1 MALKDGR
8 CPNCGSI
15 VHLDTAS
22 EKGHCL
28 FCDAVFDNKAAFEI
42 AANPQGVVFP
52 NEPQPKYEGPNLNPS
67 STASMSAQ
75 RQKQSQKQQAPKPV
89 QAPSG
94 YVMKEPVK
102 IPSIVVPLK
111 LKLQIFGGLAA
122 IILIVAAIV
131 VPIILNRDSVRAKLL
146 AEMNTVAPFTVT
158 VAEDVAIA
166 GTGNDQLLIATSED
180 VTEAD
185 MVTLFK
191 AFCEKRAQIQNN
203 SSTEFSS
210 IYGQVTVKLVTPQGG
225 WLIERPSDQAALDS
239 GSAIKTLNK

>member
-15 VHLDTAS
+15 VHLDTTS

-28 FCDAVFDNKAAFEI
+28 FCDAVFDNTAAFEI

-52 NEPQPKYEGPNLNPS
+52 NEPQPKYEGPNLNPGS
-67 STASMSAQ
+67 SASISAQ
-75 RQKQSQKQQAPKPV
+75 RQKQSQNQQAKKPV

-102 IPSIVVPLK
+102 IPSIVVPRK
-111 LKLQIFGGLAA
+111 LKLQIFGSLIAV
-122 IILIVAAIV
+122 ILIIAAIV
-131 VPIILNRDSVRAKLL
+131 VPLTLNRDSVRAQLL
-146 AEMNTVAPFTVT
+146 SEMKTIAPFTVD
-158 VAEDVAIA
+158 VAQDVAIA

-185 MVTLFK
+185 MLTLFK
-191 AFCEKRAQIQNN
+191 AFCNKRAQIQNN
-203 SSTEFSS
+203 NSTDFNS
-210 IYGQVTVKLVTPQGG
+210 IYGPVTVKLVTPQGG
-225 WLIERPSDQAALDS
+225 WLIDRPEDQAALDS

>member
-28 FCDAVFDNKAAFEI
+28 FCDAVFDNKASFEI

-67 STASMSAQ
+67 SSASVSAQ
-75 RQKQSQKQQAPKPV
+75 RQKQSQKQPAVKPV

-102 IPSIVVPLK
+102 IPSIVVPRK
-111 LKLQIFGGLAA
+111 LKLQIFGGLLAV
-122 IILIVAAIV
+122 ILIVAAIV
-131 VPIILNRDSVRAKLL
+131 VPLVLNRDSVRAQLL
-146 AEMNTVAPFTVT
+146 SDMDKVAPFTVNVT
-158 VAEDVAIA
+158 KDVAIA
-166 GTGNDQLLIATSED
+166 GTGNDQLQIATSES

-185 MVTLFK
+185 MLTLFK

-203 SSTEFSS
+203 SSSDFNS

-225 WLIERPSDQAALDS
+225 WLIDRPTDQAALDS
-239 GSAIKTLNK
+239 GSAIKTLTK